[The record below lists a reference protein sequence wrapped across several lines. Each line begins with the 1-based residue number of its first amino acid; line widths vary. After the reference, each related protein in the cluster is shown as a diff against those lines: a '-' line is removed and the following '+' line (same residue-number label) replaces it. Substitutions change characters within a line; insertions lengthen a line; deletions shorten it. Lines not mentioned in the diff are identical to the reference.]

1 MKQIVIILGAVI
13 LISAAGAWVYTSLP
27 KNLESGVEI
36 PVQNETEVASSPT
49 SAPTPA
55 PAPVPGPAGAPKV
68 VPPSPVP
75 APAQTPAPAPSSSDE
90 VVCAQDLQQCPDG
103 SYVTRGG
110 PKCEFATCPSSTKV
124 SGLPVQIVMFQFSPG
139 TVEVHKGTTVV
150 WTNKDSAVHTVTGDA
165 GGPASPS
172 LAQGDSYSYT
182 FDTLGSFPYH
192 CALHPS
198 MKGTVKVV
206 E

>member
-1 MKQIVIILGAVI
+1 MKKILIILAAAIVVGAVGTFAYI
-13 LISAAGAWVYTSLP
+13 SLP
-27 KNLESGVEI
+27 QKEEVG
-36 PVQNETEVASSPT
+36 TEVGNQTATEPAQSP
-49 SAPTPA
+49 P
-55 PAPVPGPAGAPKV
+55 PAPVPGSVSAPKV
-68 VPPSPVP
+68 VPPPAV

-110 PKCEFATCPSSTKV
+110 PQCEFATCPSSTKV

-139 TVEVHKGTTVV
+139 ELEIHKGTTVV
-150 WTNKDSAVHTVTGDA
+150 WTNKDSAVHTVTGDN

-172 LAQGDSYSYT
+172 LAQGESYSYT
-182 FDTLGSFPYH
+182 FNTLGSFPYH